1 MGEQADALLERLA
14 GSLIGTAEMLNV
26 YLGERLGLS
35 HEGSV
40 GTGTV
45 MRPSVFEGYAR
56 EAGFSGVEILP
67 IDGGFWR
74 FYRLS

>member
-1 MGEQADALLERLA
+1 M
-14 GSLIGTAEMLNV
+14 
-26 YLGERLGLS
+26 S

-45 MRPSVFEGYAR
+45 MRPSTFEAYAK
-56 EAGFSGVEILP
+56 EAGFSNLEILP